1 MASRCSG
8 LTLNCRNHRQTRHC
22 HFTSCFSNRV
32 LGPLFP
38 IHLFKNV
45 LFWDVSSLDVLC
57 SNFLLNITTTHPFI
71 IKKRKKSRKKIIS
84 TCIHRQHCHSQTKK
98 MLSIHLYYILIPEQL
113 TTKHVYL
120 VVILIFTLIF
130 QLEPHH
136 LFFFFLLPRTTQF
149 GLLLCFVSY
158 CISSSFFFVL

>member
-8 LTLNCRNHRQTRHC
+8 LTLNCPNHRQTRHC
-22 HFTSCFSNRV
+22 PFTSCFSNRV
-32 LGPLFP
+32 LGRLFP
-38 IHLFKNV
+38 IHLFKNI
-45 LFWDVSSLDVLC
+45 LFWDVSLYVLC

-136 LFFFFLLPRTTQF
+136 LFFFLLPTSPNNSVWTVALFR
-149 GLLLCFVSY
+149 
-158 CISSSFFFVL
+158 FVLHQ